1 MTDTNLLRALH
12 AHDAMESCCNAAIRR
27 WDRTWARL
35 GLGGRKAPYDDEE
48 YEFLGG
54 DQGTLRRR
62 HYDKSLRLLWKA
74 ELEAPW
80 AGCKDANP
88 LERSLGE
95 AANQAL
101 DSAQAKAR
109 REIASIGFRAKL
121 DRLYRPEQKQ
131 ALVNVLAMIG
141 HGEAYAW
148 LVSAE
153 LLGEVQSTGARA
165 ALTMQVFEEAKHFVV
180 LRELIL
186 AFECEVPR
194 LSAWEYLL
202 LERSYKSRGLEKFF
216 AMNVLV
222 EGFALSLFGML
233 GELPGLEILRLF
245 HLDEA
250 RHAALPINYLREFP
264 LSRWERRNPLRRWRR
279 LSLLLPALPILVQVE
294 RDLALLGIDSL
305 EFGGALARKVI
316 QTGERVG
323 FEIAPG
329 PRALRALLNGLFNAY
344 RSASRGGHPWQDY
357 LSAETSRGSALE
369 VEADLY
375 GPSAA

>member
-1 MTDTNLLRALH
+1 MTDTNLLRASR
-12 AHDAMESCCNAAIRR
+12 AHDFLESRCNAALRG

-35 GLGGRKAPYDDEE
+35 GLGGRKAPYDDEG

-54 DQGTLRRR
+54 NQETLRRR
-62 HYDKSLRLLWKA
+62 HFEKSLRLLWKA

-95 AANQAL
+95 AAAQTL
-101 DSAQAKAR
+101 DGAQAKAR
-109 REIASIGFRAKL
+109 QEIASVAFRAKL

-131 ALVNVLAMIG
+131 ALVNVMAMIG

-153 LLGEVQSTGARA
+153 LLGVVKSTGARA

-222 EGFALSLFGML
+222 EGFALSLFGLL
-233 GELPGLEILRLF
+233 GEFPGLEILRLF
-245 HLDEA
+245 HLDES
-250 RHAALPINYLREFP
+250 RHAALPVNYLREFP
-264 LSRWERRNPLRRWRR
+264 LSRWERRSPLRRWRR
-279 LSLLLPALPILVQVE
+279 LSLLLPAIPILVQAE
-294 RDLALLGIDSL
+294 RDLAVLGIDSL

-344 RSASRGGHPWQDY
+344 RSASRAGHQWQDY